1 MKFRRRY
8 RLSFI
13 AGMFIAIYILLN
25 SYAIQ
30 AQSFKFALVTD
41 THLGGHSGKEDLER
55 SVKDINQ
62 QSDID
67 FVILSGDVTEFGS
80 DEELATAK
88 KVLDELSI
96 PLYVIPGNHDS
107 NWSESGANTFRKVF
121 GGETFYFKHKGYA
134 FMGTTSGPNL
144 RMSPGQVPRENLVWM
159 DSIFANVH
167 NPEMPLIFINHYPL
181 DTSLNNWY
189 EVTDRLLKYNTQL
202 ALCGHGHVNRQYEWD
217 GILGVM
223 CRSNLRAK
231 DSVGGYNILEIDE
244 GKVTFSVR
252 RPGVRTEESWLS
264 QRLEK
269 PKDKVLKRPD
279 YSMNENQPD
288 LKKIWEYNDDGDIG
302 SGMALYK
309 NKYII
314 AANTKG
320 KVYALDYN
328 TGNLIWSF
336 NTGGKIYSTP
346 AVYKDIVVV
355 GSSDSW
361 IYGLNA
367 KTGEQLWSVKAEKAV
382 LGSPKIEKGVAY
394 IGASDGVFRAVNVN
408 SGKVLWTFDKVKG
421 FVTTLPT
428 LDGNKV
434 LFGSWENGFYCLDK
448 KSGELLWEWN
458 NGHGSRMFSP
468 AACYPVV
475 VKNRVFIV
483 APDRYM
489 TALDLNT
496 GDQIWRNKA
505 DSLLVRESM
514 GVSVDK
520 KLVYVKAMGGKVY
533 GISTR
538 ADSMQVAWTSSLN
551 LSYEIAPT
559 AIFTN
564 KKQVIVPSD
573 KGVVS
578 SLDAKTG
585 HVLWQYKISNALVN
599 PPLICGKNS
608 QVVSAMD
615 GRIVRLDYPQ

>member
-1 MKFRRRY
+1 
-8 RLSFI
+8 
-13 AGMFIAIYILLN
+13 
-25 SYAIQ
+25 
-30 AQSFKFALVTD
+30 
-41 THLGGHSGKEDLER
+41 
-55 SVKDINQ
+55 
-62 QSDID
+62 
-67 FVILSGDVTEFGS
+67 
-80 DEELATAK
+80 
-88 KVLDELSI
+88 
-96 PLYVIPGNHDS
+96 
-107 NWSESGANTFRKVF
+107 
-121 GGETFYFKHKGYA
+121 
-134 FMGTTSGPNL
+134 
-144 RMSPGQVPRENLVWM
+144 
-159 DSIFANVH
+159 
-167 NPEMPLIFINHYPL
+167 
-181 DTSLNNWY
+181 
-189 EVTDRLLKYNTQL
+189 
-202 ALCGHGHVNRQYEWD
+202 
-217 GILGVM
+217 
-223 CRSNLRAK
+223 RSNLRAK

-244 GKVTFSVR
+244 GEVTFSVR

-328 TGNLIWSF
+328 TGSLIWSF

-475 VKNRVFIV
+475 VK
-483 APDRYM
+483 
-489 TALDLNT
+489 
-496 GDQIWRNKA
+496 
-505 DSLLVRESM
+505 
-514 GVSVDK
+514 
-520 KLVYVKAMGGKVY
+520 
-533 GISTR
+533 
-538 ADSMQVAWTSSLN
+538 
-551 LSYEIAPT
+551 
-559 AIFTN
+559 
-564 KKQVIVPSD
+564 
-573 KGVVS
+573 
-578 SLDAKTG
+578 
-585 HVLWQYKISNALVN
+585 
-599 PPLICGKNS
+599 
-608 QVVSAMD
+608 
-615 GRIVRLDYPQ
+615 